1 MTQYIVRRLLI
12 NIPVLVGITLIV
24 FALFALIPGDPT
36 AYYINP
42 ELGANP
48 VQLARMRAQLGL
60 DDPLPIRYAKWL
72 GQTLTGDFG
81 FRIKNGDPVLQTIWL
96 RLQATFM
103 LAGAALIIGVL
114 VGVSLGVFTA
124 LRQYSIW
131 DYSLSGLSFVGV
143 SMPAFITGLFGLY
156 IFSLQIP
163 IFPAGGMQT
172 VGKEPNIGDTL
183 FHLILPAALLSL
195 TYIATFMRQTRFSML
210 ESLHQDFVRTA
221 RAKGLRES
229 RVVNVHA
236 LRNALLPVVT
246 AIGLNMPSL
255 FVGTVFM
262 ETIFSWPGMGTL
274 YLDAVQSRDF
284 PLLMGMNL
292 ITAIMVLLI
301 NLITDVT
308 YAFIDPRIR
317 FN

>member
-1 MTQYIVRRLLI
+1 MTQYIVRRLII
-12 NIPVLVGITLIV
+12 NIPVLLGITLIV
-24 FALFALIPGDPT
+24 FSLFALIPGDP
-36 AYYINP
+36 ASYFINP

-48 VQLARMRAQLGL
+48 AQLARVRAQLGL

-81 FRIKNGDPVLQTIWL
+81 FRIKNGDPVLKIIWL
-96 RLQATFM
+96 RLQGTFM
-103 LAGAALIIGVL
+103 LAGAALIVGVL
-114 VGVSLGVFTA
+114 VGVSAGVFTA
-124 LRQYSIW
+124 LKQYSFW
-131 DYSLSGLSFVGV
+131 DYSLTGLSFVGV
-143 SMPAFITGLFGLY
+143 SMPAFIIGLFGLY

-172 VGKEPNIGDTL
+172 VGKEPNVGDTVY
-183 FHLILPAALLSL
+183 HLILPAALLSL

-210 ESLHQDFVRTA
+210 EALHQDFVRTA
-221 RAKGLRES
+221 RAKGLRQA

-246 AIGLNMPSL
+246 SIGLNMPSL

-292 ITAIMVLLI
+292 ITAMMVLLI

>member
-48 VQLARMRAQLGL
+48 AMLARMRAQLGL

-81 FRIKNGDPVLQTIWL
+81 FRIKNGDPVLQAIWL

>member
-1 MTQYIVRRLLI
+1 MTQYIIRRLLI
-12 NIPVLVGITLIV
+12 NVPVLLGITVIV
-24 FALFALIPGDPT
+24 FSLFALIPGDPT

-48 VQLARMRAQLGL
+48 VQLARMREQLGL

-72 GQTLTGDFG
+72 GQTITGDFG
-81 FRIKNGDPVLQTIWL
+81 FRIKNGDPVLKTIWL
-96 RLQATFM
+96 RLQGTLM
-103 LAGAALIIGVL
+103 LAGAALVIGVL
-114 VGVSLGVFTA
+114 IGVSAGVYTA
-124 LRQYSIW
+124 LKQYTFW
-131 DYSLSGLSFVGV
+131 DYSLTGLSFLGV

-156 IFSLQIP
+156 MFSLQIP

-172 VGKEPNIGDTL
+172 VGKEPNIGDTIY
-183 FHLILPAALLSL
+183 HLILPAALLSL

-246 AIGLNMPSL
+246 SIGLNMPSL

-284 PLLMGMNL
+284 PLIMGMNL
-292 ITAIMVLLI
+292 ITAVMVLLI
-301 NLITDVT
+301 NLATDVT